1 VRLRTA
7 LGVLALVA
15 ALVRPALAQSYP
27 ASTDPPHTTDV
38 ARLRALA
45 LEREI
50 HERFKRGLDAEA
62 RADWTAAAPE
72 FERIVAL
79 DPPEPKA
86 STARYDL
93 AIARARSGDY
103 AAAQRLLREA
113 LERDPGFT
121 AAAANLV
128 TVDVLAGDLAA
139 ARSAA
144 DRFVALAPASARAR
158 YERGI
163 VALRGGDLAT
173 ARTDFLALTA
183 GDPAYAVAH
192 YDLALTEIRSA
203 HFDAA
208 ELELDRALAIDP
220 GYARARFALAT
231 IFVRAGRRSEARAA
245 FDRAARDASD
255 LTLRSLAL
263 DLRDRL

>member
-1 VRLRTA
+1 VRFRTA
-7 LGVLALVA
+7 LGALGLVA
-15 ALVRPALAQSYP
+15 TLTAPALGQSYP
-27 ASTDPPHTTDV
+27 AATEIPHTTDL
-38 ARLRALA
+38 ARLRAQA
-45 LEREI
+45 IEREI

-62 RADWTAAAPE
+62 RADWAAAGPE
-72 FERIVAL
+72 FERIIAL
-79 DPPEPKA
+79 DPPEPKG

-103 AAAQRLLREA
+103 AAAQRLLNEA

-139 ARSAA
+139 ARGAA

-163 VALRGGDLAT
+163 VALRGGDLST
-173 ARTDFLALTA
+173 AQTDFRALAA

-192 YDLALTEIRSA
+192 YDLALIEIRGA
-203 HFDAA
+203 HFEQA

-231 IFVRAGRRSEARAA
+231 VFVRTGRRSEARAA

-255 LTLRSLAL
+255 VTLRSLAL

>member
-1 VRLRTA
+1 MRFRTA
-7 LGVLALVA
+7 AGALALA
-15 ALVRPALAQSYP
+15 ATLIGTAVAQSYP
-27 ASTDPPHTTDV
+27 AATDVPHTTDV
-38 ARLRALA
+38 ARLRAQA
-45 LEREI
+45 IEREI

-62 RADWTAAAPE
+62 RADWTAAVPE
-72 FERIVAL
+72 FERIIAL
-79 DPPEPKA
+79 DPAEPKG

-103 AAAQRLLREA
+103 PAAQRLLDEA
-113 LERDPGFT
+113 LARDPGFT

-128 TVDVLAGDLAA
+128 SVGVLAGDIAA
-139 ARSAA
+139 ARRAA

-173 ARTDFLALTA
+173 AQADFRALAA
-183 GDPAYAVAH
+183 GDPAYAVAY
-192 YDLALTEIRSA
+192 YDLALIEIRAA

-231 IFVRAGRRSEARAA
+231 VFVRAGRRSEARAA

-255 LTLRSLAL
+255 VTLRSLAL